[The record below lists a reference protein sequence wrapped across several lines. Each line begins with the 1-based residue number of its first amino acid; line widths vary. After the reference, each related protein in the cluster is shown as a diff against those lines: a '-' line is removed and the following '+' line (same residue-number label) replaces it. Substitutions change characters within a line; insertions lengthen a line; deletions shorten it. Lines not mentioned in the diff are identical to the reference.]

1 MALETFRKAF
11 QRPFQFRE
19 FLDQTWMIARVSLV
33 PTLLVAIPFTVLVAF
48 TLNILLREI
57 GAADLSGAGTAFG
70 TITQLGPV
78 VTVLVVAGAGATAI
92 CADLGAR
99 TIREEID
106 AMRVLGIDPI
116 QRLVVPR
123 VLASTFVALL
133 LNGLV
138 SAIGIAGGYVF
149 SVLLQGVNP
158 GAFVSGLT
166 VLTHLGELIL
176 SEVKALLFGV
186 VAGLVGCYR
195 GLTVKGGP
203 KGVGIAVNET
213 VVYAFICLFVI
224 NVIMTAIGV
233 RVLAKSHGDAACR
246 VVVAPMSYDATL
258 RVRRF
263 FHRFAGPMDA
273 FGEQALFYG
282 ESMRYIP
289 NALTRYRK
297 ETIRLIAEMTMGTG
311 ALVLIGGTVGVAAFL
326 TLASG
331 GVIAVQGYE
340 SLGNIGIEALT
351 GFLSAFLNVRIVAP
365 VVAGIALAATIGA
378 GTTAQLGAMRV
389 AEEIDAV
396 EAMAVHSVSYLVSTR
411 LIAGLIAI
419 VPLYSL
425 AVLASFFAARFTTVF
440 INGQSAGLYD
450 HYFNTFLIPTDL
462 LWSFLQ
468 AIVMS
473 IGVML
478 IHTYYGYNASGGPVG
493 VGLAV
498 GQAVRTSLIVVVVI
512 TLFISLAV
520 YGASGNF
527 NLSG

>member
-1 MALETFRKAF
+1 
-11 QRPFQFRE
+11 
-19 FLDQTWMIARVSLV
+19 
-33 PTLLVAIPFTVLVAF
+33 
-48 TLNILLREI
+48 
-57 GAADLSGAGTAFG
+57 
-70 TITQLGPV
+70 
-78 VTVLVVAGAGATAI
+78 
-92 CADLGAR
+92 
-99 TIREEID
+99 
-106 AMRVLGIDPI
+106 
-116 QRLVVPR
+116 
-123 VLASTFVALL
+123 
-133 LNGLV
+133 
-138 SAIGIAGGYVF
+138 
-149 SVLLQGVNP
+149 
-158 GAFVSGLT
+158 
-166 VLTHLGELIL
+166 
-176 SEVKALLFGV
+176 
-186 VAGLVGCYR
+186 
-195 GLTVKGGP
+195 
-203 KGVGIAVNET
+203 
-213 VVYAFICLFVI
+213 
-224 NVIMTAIGV
+224 
-233 RVLAKSHGDAACR
+233 
-246 VVVAPMSYDATL
+246 MSYDATF
-258 RVRRF
+258 RIRRF
-263 FHRFAGPMDA
+263 FSRFAGPVDS

-389 AEEIDAV
+389 AEEIDAI
-396 EAMAVHSVSYLVSTR
+396 ESMAVHSVSYLVSTR

-498 GQAVRTSLIVVVVI
+498 GQAVRTSLVVVVVI